1 MNPELAP
8 PPPITRETMLA
19 LLAATTEFAAAKP
32 WELMADCDLVGLT
45 DSRTEEPRL
54 ASVLGNGGEV
64 FGAVF
69 YRRAAGLHWILNTL
83 NSLEFCTDL
92 DVMEGMDC
100 LKVELVPKRYML
112 KEDLALLKTLNFK
125 PAGKGQGW
133 PQFQSTVPGWM
144 PWFIDQT
151 EAEQLLT
158 DLPRLTKFHELFRR
172 NPDLYKNHLAG
183 KIPMLPNPMP
193 DRPLVEA
200 DLEWRSFL
208 SIPTPHEPF
217 RASDQQLTQ
226 LKSLKRESKVSCE
239 YGCKIMPGSVLE
251 NGRPCFGR
259 VSLLVE
265 HQRGFVLGYE
275 LSLGT
280 APLSESAGQGLLT
293 MLMKNGFLPGKLM
306 IDDLRLEPILQ
317 PFCDALQIKLLLA
330 YDLDFLTEATD
341 SLSEFMQTCP
351 R

>member
-1 MNPELAP
+1 MK
-8 PPPITRETMLA
+8 A
-19 LLAATTEFAAAKP
+19 LLAATTEFAAAIP

-45 DSRTEEPRL
+45 DSKTEEIRL

-64 FGAVF
+64 FGAAF
-69 YRRAAGLHWILNTL
+69 YRRPAGLHWILNAVDK
-83 NSLEFCTDL
+83 LESWADL
-92 DVMEGMDC
+92 DAMEGMDC
-100 LKVELVPKRYML
+100 LKVELISKRFML
-112 KEDLALLKTLNFK
+112 KEDLNLLKTLNFK
-125 PAGKGQGW
+125 PAGKGLVW
-133 PQFQSTVPGWM
+133 PQFQSTAPGWL

-151 EAEQLLT
+151 EAEQLLA
-158 DLPRLTKFHELFRR
+158 DIPRLTKFHELFCR
-172 NPDLYKNHLAG
+172 NPGLFKNRLDD

-208 SIPTPHEPF
+208 SIPAPYEPF

-226 LKSLKRESKVSCE
+226 LKSLKREPKVSWE

-259 VSLLVE
+259 VSLIVE
-265 HQRGFVLGYE
+265 HQRGLVLGNE
-275 LSLGT
+275 LSLAT
-280 APLSESAGQGLLT
+280 APLSESVGQGLATALV
-293 MLMKNGFLPGKLM
+293 KNGFLPGKLL

-317 PFCDALQIKLLLA
+317 PFCAALQIKLLLA

-341 SLSEFMQTCP
+341 SLADFMQTGP

>member
-8 PPPITRETMLA
+8 PPPIAPETMKA
-19 LLAATTEFAAAKP
+19 LLAATSEFTAAIP
-32 WELMADCDLVGLT
+32 WELMADCDLVGLA
-45 DSRTEEPRL
+45 DPKTEETRL

-69 YRRAAGLHWILNTL
+69 YRRPAGLHWILNM
-83 NSLEFCTDL
+83 LESPDFCADL

-112 KEDLALLKTLNFK
+112 KEDLALLKKLNFK
-125 PAGKGQGW
+125 PSARGQGW

-158 DLPRLTKFHELFRR
+158 DLPRLTRFHELFRR
-172 NPDLYKNHLAG
+172 NPDLYKDHLDG
-183 KIPMLPNPMP
+183 EIPMLPNPMP
-193 DRPLVEA
+193 DRPLVKA

-208 SIPTPHEPF
+208 SIPSPNEPF
-217 RASDQQLTQ
+217 RPSDQQLTQ
-226 LKSLKRESKVSCE
+226 LRSLKREPKFSCE
-239 YGCKIMPGSVLE
+239 YGCKIMPGSVVE
-251 NGRPCFGR
+251 KGRPCFGR
-259 VSLLVE
+259 VSLMVD

-280 APLSESAGQGLLT
+280 APLSESAGLGLVTTLV
-293 MLMKNGFLPGKLM
+293 KNGFLPGKLL

-330 YDLDFLTEATD
+330 YDLDFLTEAMD
-341 SLSEFMQTCP
+341 SLGDFMQARP